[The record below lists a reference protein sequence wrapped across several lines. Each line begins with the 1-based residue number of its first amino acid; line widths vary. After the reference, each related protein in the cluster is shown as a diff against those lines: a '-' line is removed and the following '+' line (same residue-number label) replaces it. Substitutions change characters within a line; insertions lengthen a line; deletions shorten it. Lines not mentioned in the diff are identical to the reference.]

1 MQALWPALSGSIG
14 SGNTLMSMR
23 HPVALQMPDGL
34 TLCGTVWGPVRAPAA
49 LLLHGFGQTRHAWD
63 ETASTLAD
71 AGFHVLA
78 IDARG
83 HGESEH
89 AADGNYLL
97 DHFVADVREV
107 LATLPGRP
115 VIVGASLGGLAA
127 LLVEGQSVD
136 RLTSALVLVDITP
149 RFEVAGVER
158 ILAFMRAA
166 PDGFPSLESAGQAI
180 AKFLPHRQR
189 RTDTG
194 GLVRYLDQDSDG
206 RWRWHW
212 DPRML
217 SKESR
222 ASAECHERFLA
233 AAQNIR
239 VPVMLV
245 SGEHSDVVSEET
257 IAEFMTAVPH
267 ARHVVV
273 DDAHHMVAGDS
284 NKDFNEVIVEF
295 LKTGTGTVSHHAEA
309 G

>member
-1 MQALWPALSGSIG
+1 MM
-14 SGNTLMSMR
+14 NMS
-23 HPVALQMPDGL
+23 HPVALHMPDGL
-34 TLCGTVWGPVRAPAA
+34 TLRGTAWGPARGPARAPAA

-63 ETASTLAD
+63 QTASTLAD

-115 VIVGASLGGLAA
+115 IIVGASVGGLAA
-127 LLVEGQSVD
+127 LLVEGESAD
-136 RLTSALVLVDITP
+136 PLTSALVLVDITP

-166 PDGFPSLESAGQAI
+166 PEGFSSLESAGQAI
-180 AKFLPHRQR
+180 AEFLPHRPR
-189 RTDTG
+189 RTGTA
-194 GLVRYLDQDSDG
+194 GLLHCLNEDSDG

-217 SKESR
+217 SEESR
-222 ASAECHERFLA
+222 ASAECHGRFLA
-233 AAQNIR
+233 AAGNIQ

-257 IAEFMTAVPH
+257 IAEFLIAVPH

-273 DDAHHMVAGDS
+273 DDAHHTVAGDS
-284 NKDFNEVIVEF
+284 NEDFNEVIAEF
-295 LKTGTGTVSHHAEA
+295 LKTVTVTVFSRV
-309 G
+309 GKG

>member
-1 MQALWPALSGSIG
+1 
-14 SGNTLMSMR
+14 MR
-23 HPVALQMPDGL
+23 MNHPVALKMPDGL
-34 TLCGTVWGPVRAPAA
+34 TLRGAVWGKAVEPCV

-63 ETASTLAD
+63 ETASMLVD
-71 AGFHVLA
+71 AGFYVLA

-89 AADGNYLL
+89 AADGKYLL
-97 DHFVADVREV
+97 DHFVTDVREM

-115 VIVGASLGGLAA
+115 AIIGASLGGLAA
-127 LLVEGQSVD
+127 LLVEGESGES
-136 RLTSALVLVDITP
+136 LTSALVLVDITP

-180 AKFLPHRQR
+180 AEFLPHRRRQR
-189 RTDTG
+189 DTA
-194 GLVRYLDQDSDG
+194 GLVRYLDQDADG

-217 SKESR
+217 SEESR

-233 AAQNIR
+233 AAENVR

-245 SGEHSDVVSEET
+245 SGKHSDVVSEET
-257 IAEFMTAVPH
+257 IDEFMSAVPH

-273 DDAHHMVAGDS
+273 DDAHHMVVGDS
-284 NKDFNEVIVEF
+284 NNDFNEVIVDF
-295 LKTGTGTVSHHAEA
+295 MKNGTASFSETRRQG
-309 G
+309 GRP